1 LLFTFLVPFEKRTY
15 HIHFTFVERFTQKF
29 NINIILYLYTMKF
42 IIIPYTITPFV
53 CGSIGYLYGYMHNIH
68 KHQGLGNIR
77 HTSKEFTILY
87 GIIGTIIG
95 GIIGFTYKAI
105 TFQT

>member
-1 LLFTFLVPFEKRTY
+1 
-15 HIHFTFVERFTQKF
+15 
-29 NINIILYLYTMKF
+29 MKF

-87 GIIGTIIG
+87 GIIGTIKNLCLDKDTQKWLDELQIG
-95 GIIGFTYKAI
+95 VSDV
-105 TFQT
+105 